1 MSKLIEIQK
10 ILLWIMGLNNYNL
23 QIVLDAENPLLLW
36 CNAYTR
42 GYKFVIFVLQWL
54 LADYV
59 RI

>member
-10 ILLWIMGLNNYNL
+10 ILLWIMGLNNDNL

-36 CNAYTR
+36 CNAHTR